1 MEYPSS
7 SKYAG
12 RNYVDYILTAPPSGS
27 TLDWSHNLMK
37 LQPAG
42 QGKSIDPRQ
51 FSTPVH
57 LSRPYSLQEREIR
70 TRDIGDAVMM
80 PNEKLKEEPMDESLV
95 APADK
100 KRVEGRKFGQ
110 KKTQRVYQTEASAI
124 ARTIAREERNPW
136 LLEDSTEG
144 KGHQRW
150 VGRVEGGTAS
160 LGGVDDG
167 GTGGTSAK
175 KGGNYMLFVM
185 DDQSNTPKMQV
196 LPVHRWYKFFPKPL
210 IKNLDA
216 EEAEREFTKRAKA
229 KTEDRWGVR
238 NKKLTEAQARGE
250 VRVKG
255 EVKEE
260 DAPTRGFSAI
270 HGERRQARRRDEDQ
284 YDEFDY
290 EDEFQDDE
298 EGAGQYGDDAMDAE
312 EAKELEDRI
321 KKNQRGAVPF
331 GEVQPVSDDVDPDDE
346 RQLDPTGKQAKK
358 LLKKLEKVEY
368 ASDSDEDRNP
378 YASDVRSSTSLPT
391 FADRPAGRL

>member
-1 MEYPSS
+1 MEYPTS

-12 RNYVDYILTAPPSGS
+12 RNHVDYVLTAPPSTS

-42 QGKSIDPRQ
+42 QGKVIDPRQ
-51 FSTPVH
+51 FTTPVH

-80 PNEKLKEEPMDESLV
+80 PSDKSKEEMDESLV

-100 KRVEGRKFGQ
+100 KRIEGRKFGM

-136 LLEDSTEG
+136 LLEDSTRG
-144 KGHQRW
+144 KAHQRW

-185 DDQSNTPKMQV
+185 DDQSDTPQMQV

-229 KTEDRWGVR
+229 KSEDRWGVR
-238 NKKLTEAQARGE
+238 NRRVDEARSRGE
-250 VRVKG
+250 PRVKG

-260 DAPTRGFSAI
+260 DSAPSRGFSAI
-270 HGERRQARRRDEDQ
+270 HGERRNTRRRDEDQ
-284 YDEFDY
+284 YDEFDF

-298 EGAGQYGDDAMDAE
+298 EGAGQYGDDAMDAD

-321 KKNQRGAVPF
+321 KKNQRGAIPF

-368 ASDSDEDRNP
+368 ASDSDDDRNP
-378 YASDVRSSTSLPT
+378 YASDVCLSIYPSVPTHSTYL
-391 FADRPAGRL
+391 